1 MKKFFLLIL
10 MTTSVIFAIQAQSG
24 DSLVTNLQLKAGTI
38 RTIAPVVKHLDTRYS
53 LKTFVKWYNQIKASN
68 PSDNANVTVDSIS
81 SVTIATIYE
90 ITLFDVKYEDVVSDI
105 SGALTS
111 KRATNTL
118 LDALCTAAEARKTAY
133 KLAPKNEGT
142 ELLKN

>member
-1 MKKFFLLIL
+1 MKYLIILILLIPL
-10 MTTSVIFAIQAQSG
+10 SANVYAQSG

>member
-1 MKKFFLLIL
+1 MKYLIIIILLIPL
-10 MTTSVIFAIQAQSG
+10 SANVSAQSG

>member
-1 MKKFFLLIL
+1 MKHLFLLVL
-10 MTTSVIFAIQAQSG
+10 LTTSTMFAIHAQSG

-38 RTIAPVVKHLDTRYS
+38 RTIAPVAKTIDTRYS
-53 LKTFVKWYNQIKASN
+53 LKTFVKWYSQIKASN

-81 SVTIATIYE
+81 SVMIATIYE

-105 SGALTS
+105 SGALIS

-118 LDALCTAAEARKTAY
+118 LDALCTAAESRKTAY
-133 KLAPKNEGT
+133 KAAPKNEGT